1 MKAIVNVNRH
11 WGIGRDGDLLTVIP
25 EDMKFFRRTTAA
37 KIVVMGRKTLDSFPG
52 MKPLPGRVNL
62 VLTSD
67 PARIKAASRD
77 AADAFFPDIA
87 SEGSRQKLQELTKAV
102 LSQPEKKAS
111 ERPTVLAS
119 ARTIEDVLAFC
130 SGFGEDDVYVIG
142 GASIYKKMLPY
153 CTVCLV
159 TVNDSGLQADT
170 YFPNLDAMRE
180 WKHEETGE
188 ELEYEGIRYR
198 FDTYVR
204 I

>member
-1 MKAIVNVNRH
+1 MEPRPIL
-11 WGIGRDGDLLTVIP
+11 WIVIP
-25 EDMKFFRRTTAA
+25 CYNEEQVLPITAP
-37 KIVVMGRKTLDSFPG
+37 MF
-52 MKPLPGRVNL
+52 
-62 VLTSD
+62 
-67 PARIKAASRD
+67 
-77 AADAFFPDIA
+77 
-87 SEGSRQKLQELTKAV
+87 RQKLRELTNAV

-130 SGFGEDDVYVIG
+130 GGFGEDDVYVIG

-159 TVNDSGLQADT
+159 TVNDSQLQADT
-170 YFPNLDAMRE
+170 YFPDLDAMKE
-180 WKHEETGE
+180 WKREESGE
-188 ELEYEGIRYR
+188 EREYEGIRYR